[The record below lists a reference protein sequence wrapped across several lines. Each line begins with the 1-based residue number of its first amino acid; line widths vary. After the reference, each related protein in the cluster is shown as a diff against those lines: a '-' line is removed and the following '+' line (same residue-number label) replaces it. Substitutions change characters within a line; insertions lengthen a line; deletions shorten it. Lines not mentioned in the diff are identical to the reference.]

1 MTLHHT
7 PLTLS
12 ALILLSC
19 TSPASAA
26 TIDFG
31 DGAFQALPYVEDGL
45 TFANLPGTSPAV
57 IGSNGGDGQLVAGTN
72 VTPIKV
78 RVSGAQ
84 PFDLISLDVEQMFRN
99 WRIESSAG
107 AITAI
112 PGVGALTLNGT
123 PGWNNLSY
131 FDLIHDPGEAN
142 GSIRVDNVVFEAVP
156 EPNSLA
162 IAAVSLLGILIRC
175 KACHLRRLSR
185 PQVREGDRR

>member
-1 MTLHHT
+1 MTLHRS

-19 TSPASAA
+19 TSPAPAA
-26 TIDFG
+26 TIEFG
-31 DGAFQALPYVEDGL
+31 GAFQALPYVEDGL

-84 PFDLISLDVEQMFRN
+84 PFDLISLDVEQMFRD

-112 PGVGALTLNGT
+112 PGVGVLTLNDM

-142 GSIRVDNVVFEAVP
+142 GSIRVDNVVFEPVP

-162 IAAVSLLGILIRC
+162 IAGASLLSILIRC
-175 KACHLRRLSR
+175 RVGRSSRRLRR
-185 PQVREGDRR
+185 PQG